1 MGGGKE
7 TLEEVQ
13 TSANSHA
20 AKATEYETEAINMAG
35 ILTTDAFVLLETNVK
50 KFAADSRKDAS
61 DAQTKTDLD
70 ACDTDRDNAERQKLS
85 AEVEIIKML
94 KIFAKHAADEASR
107 IYDDTTKRLPPN
119 QEVAFTYDQRMA
131 YSNMGFIVSY
141 AQTNSNH
148 TQLETSYWNV
158 KHYCKSTVYHKNQ
171 AISRFN
177 VIQSSLLQ

>member
-70 ACDTDRDNAERQKLS
+70 ACDTDRDNAEKQKIS
-85 AEVEIIKML
+85 AEKELINML
-94 KIFAKHAADEASR
+94 QIFAKQLADDIEIIFNDVNNNLPNS
-107 IYDDTTKRLPPN
+107 ITSQQQDD
-119 QEVAFTYDQRMA
+119 V
-131 YSNMGFIVSY
+131 NMLEFYKNI
-141 AQTNSNH
+141 AQTNLSFITNSAPV
-148 TQLETSYWNV
+148 TNSISTKNTIVNLKAESIKIYN
-158 KHYCKSTVYHKNQ
+158 KLKS
-171 AISRFN
+171 I
-177 VIQSSLLQ
+177 LL